1 MSVSFV
7 VVVAVFVN
15 YLTDGYAAAFEL
27 SFVDSPVHSSLPY
40 LPGPAATHNSLFYAS
55 RVIYCLRGQQSYFC
69 YQQILLSPFNS
80 LLAL

>member
-40 LPGPAATHNSLFYAS
+40 LDQQLPTTH
-55 RVIYCLRGQQSYFC
+55 YFM
-69 YQQILLSPFNS
+69 LLESFI
-80 LLAL
+80 A